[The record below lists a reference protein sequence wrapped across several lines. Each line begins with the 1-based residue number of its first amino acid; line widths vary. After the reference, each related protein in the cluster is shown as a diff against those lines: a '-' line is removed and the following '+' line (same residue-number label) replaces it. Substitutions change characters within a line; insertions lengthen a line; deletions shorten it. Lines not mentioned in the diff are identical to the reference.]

1 MSHVDQQPIE
11 ALRPS
16 QTRSRRFVTGY
27 RFSQVLPARLSAAR
41 QKMLSHELV
50 ERPGTLRFRRF
61 AAPEQWNGARF
72 TLWHDGTLAKHL
84 CFRTRKATHE
94 GRIVN
99 KARSLLMA
107 VLASALLVAC
117 DRSPQLNAEQ
127 EHAQQHAELENTIAD
142 DLGSNP
148 QNPFL
153 AAQTLAEDSIGA
165 AVGRNLDQTWLRIMV
180 EHQEGAVRF
189 SDIVLRS
196 RPSPPVRAAA
206 EEIRKQAHDRIAALE
221 ELREVSL
228 RGSMS
233 GADAFGGTISD
244 TFGRMTQVQGASV
257 SQTWA
262 LKMAAYN
269 RGAVTMAG
277 VEATRGEDDRVRSLA
292 RELASALANEA
303 DQLERLAKAP

>member
-1 MSHVDQQPIE
+1 M
-11 ALRPS
+11 
-16 QTRSRRFVTGY
+16 
-27 RFSQVLPARLSAAR
+27 
-41 QKMLSHELV
+41 
-50 ERPGTLRFRRF
+50 
-61 AAPEQWNGARF
+61 
-72 TLWHDGTLAKHL
+72 
-84 CFRTRKATHE
+84 RKATSHFIA
-94 GRIVN
+94 G
-99 KARSLLMA
+99 LL
-107 VLASALLVAC
+107 LALAAAC
-117 DRSPQLNAEQ
+117 GRSPQMNAEQ
-127 EHAQQHAELENTIAD
+127 EHAQQHAELGNSIAN

-148 QNPFL
+148 QNPFQ

-165 AVGRNLDQTWLRIMV
+165 AAGRNLDQTWLRMMI
-180 EHQEGAVRF
+180 EHQEGAARF

-206 EEIRKQAHDRIAALE
+206 EKIKQDAHRRIAALE

-228 RGSMS
+228 RGGMP

-277 VEATRGEDDRVRSLA
+277 VEATRGEDDRIRSLA
-292 RELASALANEA
+292 KELASTLANEA
-303 DQLERLAKAP
+303 DQLERLANAP